1 MFTLLPGVRQTAVGG
16 GGSTWRL
23 PDWDQLGWSDK
34 AALQTILGPL
44 KAAAF
49 RRVGGGWGTCSPS
62 PARGTWGLGQDRPLP
77 SLHPPPGAL
86 VSLNHLLL
94 PLPGSGAGGGWGGGV
109 LRVRGPDC
117 SVTLSCGSVSSLVN
131 WSCCQLCG
139 LPRV

>member
-49 RRVGGGWGTCSPS
+49 RRVGGGGAPVAPAQPVAPGGLARTDPS
-62 PARGTWGLGQDRPLP
+62 PPFTPLQEP
-77 SLHPPPGAL
+77 
-86 VSLNHLLL
+86 
-94 PLPGSGAGGGWGGGV
+94 
-109 LRVRGPDC
+109 
-117 SVTLSCGSVSSLVN
+117 
-131 WSCCQLCG
+131 WS
-139 LPRV
+139 P